1 MFKDSSA
8 YSGFSVSDIQRA
20 KQFYSQTLGLKVSES
35 HGNLQLHLAGGTTV
49 FVYPKPN
56 HSPATFTILNFP
68 VDNIDKAVDQLTQ
81 RGVRFEIYDERD
93 LKTDARGVFRGGGPP
108 RRFLHRGTR
117 AQPKAR
123 RMGVRRLARVAEVLR
138 HARTRQGQ
146 RSSFMVLGDG
156 RDKLPVKEEIRARK
170 RHVRVVTN
178 EGISS
183 SVAGGKISQR
193 LDVTT
198 HIRAPSICVTFVV
211 VLMEPGSYPDQDRS
225 AARP

>member
-93 LKTDARGVFRGGGPP
+93 LKTDARGVLRDWRG
-108 RRFLHRGTR
+108 
-117 AQPKAR
+117 
-123 RMGVRRLARVAEVLR
+123 
-138 HARTRQGQ
+138 
-146 RSSFMVLGDG
+146 
-156 RDKLPVKEEIRARK
+156 
-170 RHVRVVTN
+170 
-178 EGISS
+178 
-183 SVAGGKISQR
+183 SQR
-193 LDVTT
+193 TGDQPD
-198 HIRAPSICVTFVV
+198 RRSACPSFV
-211 VLMEPGSYPDQDRS
+211 VLMEPGLVSRS
-225 AARP
+225 RPFGSPPVKATS